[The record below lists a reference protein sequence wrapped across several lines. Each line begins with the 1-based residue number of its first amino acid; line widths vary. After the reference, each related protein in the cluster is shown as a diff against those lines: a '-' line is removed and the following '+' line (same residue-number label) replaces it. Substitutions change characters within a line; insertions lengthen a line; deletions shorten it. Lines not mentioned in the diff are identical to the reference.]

1 MQRISASGAI
11 KRRPSV
17 LLRRQE
23 MAGWLFALPW
33 LWGILF
39 FFVYPLVSSIYYSF
53 HDFKGMTP
61 MNFVGLTNYQRL
73 LNDPLFWTSVK
84 NTFTYAA
91 MAVPM
96 QVVFGILIAVLLN
109 VNIRG
114 RAIFRTIVFMPTLV
128 PAVAVSIIWQW
139 LLNSQ
144 FGIVN
149 FALNTLG
156 IKGPAWFG
164 SVQWAKPSLVMI
176 SLWTIGST
184 VLIYLAGL
192 QDIPGNLYEAAKLD
206 GASVIQRTVHITLP
220 LLTPVILYNMIMALI
235 NAFQQFTLS
244 FVISNG
250 TGGPADSLMFYTLYL
265 YKNAFNYFEMGLASA
280 MAWMMFVVIM
290 TLTLVIYR
298 SSGKWVHYMGE

>member
-1 MQRISASGAI
+1 MQETNIGKMVKNHTGGLMRKQQI
-11 KRRPSV
+11 
-17 LLRRQE
+17 
-23 MAGWLFALPW
+23 AGWMFALPW
-33 LWGILF
+33 ILGILLF
-39 FFVYPLVSSIYYSF
+39 YAYPLFSSVYYSF

-61 MNFVGLTNYQRL
+61 VDFVGLGNYKRL
-73 LNDPLFWTSVK
+73 LNDSLFWTSVK
-84 NTFTYAA
+84 NTFAYAA
-91 MAVPM
+91 MAVPV

-114 RAIFRTIVFMPTLV
+114 RGIYRTVVFMPTLV

-149 FALNTLG
+149 YALNLLG
-156 IKGPAWFG
+156 IRGPAWFG
-164 SVQWAKPSLVMI
+164 SVHWAKPSLVLI
-176 SLWTIGST
+176 SLWTVGQT

-192 QDIPGNLYEAAKLD
+192 QDIPGDLYEAATLD
-206 GASVIQRTVHITLP
+206 GASVLQRTVHITLP
-220 LLTPVILYNMIMALI
+220 LLTPVILYNTIMAMI

-290 TLTLVIYR
+290 SLTLLVYR